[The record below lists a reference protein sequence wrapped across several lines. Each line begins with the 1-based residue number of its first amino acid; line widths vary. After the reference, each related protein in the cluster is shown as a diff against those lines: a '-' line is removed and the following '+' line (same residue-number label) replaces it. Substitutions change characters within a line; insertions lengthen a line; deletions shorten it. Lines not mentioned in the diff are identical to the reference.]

1 MKKLLTIML
10 AVCLL
15 FTMTTA
21 VFADVWIPEEEEPI
35 TIFEKDGFLGGM
47 IVAAILIL
55 LLIAVLVLYLI
66 HKKRR

>member
-1 MKKLLTIML
+1 MKKLLTILL

-15 FTMTTA
+15 FAMTTA

-35 TIFEKDGFLGGM
+35 SIFEKDGFLGGI

-55 LLIAVLVLYLI
+55 LLIAALVLYLI